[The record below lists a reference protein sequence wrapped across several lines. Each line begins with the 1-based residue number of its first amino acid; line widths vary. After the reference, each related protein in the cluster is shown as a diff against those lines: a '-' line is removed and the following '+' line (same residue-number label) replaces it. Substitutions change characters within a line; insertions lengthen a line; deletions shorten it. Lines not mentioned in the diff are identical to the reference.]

1 MDHPFTQAVRGRAR
15 SASRSQT
22 GVLRSFRPRA
32 LSSPGPRGACGRPD
46 RCACADEEGACQGLT
61 GGFHDA
67 LAFSRPA
74 APRERH
80 QRVVMTSRGNH
91 VWVLGPEQWQSTRR
105 VAIVGGGP
113 AGITAALAL
122 IQEACAAQ
130 DGVKG
135 LPEMAV
141 TIFEKRSDPCRRQH
155 VYLDFGRLGQT
166 PAAGELR
173 FDRGRLESLLH
184 THGVVPG
191 PGTSLELRV
200 LERCLMQLLVEKA
213 SSARGRVAVRWV
225 SRAFLTKDLRH
236 FDDVVGADGRR
247 SEVRQL
253 LMERLPVVP
262 LKQQALEVQFKY
274 NCHLEWQEADK
285 LHILNLHKYGAWRPV
300 ILFHRL
306 LRREMPEYIEI
317 ARHDYE
323 VMQRCFRT
331 LIAEGRSPFT
341 SPFATLADFLQI
353 LDSDPETQRS
363 VRDTLLRHLEVE
375 FSDFDPCAPALVA
388 PVDLTLHRAPHLVT
402 PAQAPKSRAEPNLWL
417 LGDSAVGLPI
427 SMGCNLVYHMAS
439 AGKLASTLVHA
450 ANPQT
455 YEDFVFNGWHGEAW
469 KSGRAFR
476 APLPSQNADYRFR
489 ATRIEGR
496 FIK

>member
-1 MDHPFTQAVRGRAR
+1 MDHPSTQAGRGRAR
-15 SASRSQT
+15 SLSRSQA
-22 GVLRSFRPRA
+22 GAFKSFRPRA
-32 LSSPGPRGACGRPD
+32 LSSPGPRGTRGRPD
-46 RCACADEEGACQGLT
+46 RCACVDEEGAFQGLT

-67 LAFSRPA
+67 LSFSRPA
-74 APRERH
+74 
-80 QRVVMTSRGNH
+80 
-91 VWVLGPEQWQSTRR
+91 VLYPAQWHSTRR

-130 DGVKG
+130 DCVEG
-135 LPEMAV
+135 LPDMAV

-155 VYLDFGRLGQT
+155 VYLDFGRLGHT

-225 SRAFLTKDLRH
+225 SRAFLTEDLRH

-285 LHILNLHKYGAWRPV
+285 LHVLNPHKYGAWRPV

-323 VMQRCFRT
+323 VLQRCFRR

-341 SPFATLADFLQI
+341 TPFATLADFLRI

-363 VRDTLLRHLEVE
+363 VQDTLLRHLEVE
-375 FSDFDPCAPALVA
+375 FPDFDPCAPALVA
-388 PVDLTLHRAPHLVT
+388 PVDLTLHRAPRLVT
-402 PAQAPKSRAEPNLWL
+402 PAAQAPKPRAEPKLWL
-417 LGDSAVGLPI
+417 LGDAAVGLPI

-450 ANPQT
+450 SNPQA

-476 APLPSQNADYRFR
+476 APLPSQNADYRLR
-489 ATRIEGR
+489 ATRPEGR